1 MKDCIFCKIVRK
13 EIPAEIVYEDEN
25 ILAFKDINPEAPIHL
40 LVIPK
45 KHYQSIK
52 EVGSGE
58 GALLSDIFNAIN
70 KLTKKLNVHTEG
82 FRIVNNCGDNGG
94 QTVNH
99 LHFHMLAGRKMKWPP
114 G

>member
-1 MKDCIFCKIVRK
+1 MKDCVFCKIVRK

-45 KHYQSIK
+45 KHFQSIN
-52 EVGSGE
+52 EIGPGE
-58 GALLSDIFNAIN
+58 GGLLSDIFNAIN

-99 LHFHMLAGRKMKWPP
+99 LHFHMMAGRKMKWPP